1 MHHQCIHLDNNKLD
15 CDCSH
20 DILNSNHKFQYMDQ
34 YIFGLCMP
42 CHKNIQSWQH
52 IQVDNLV
59 DFQYKLEDMNK
70 QLDYWFH
77 DTESLV
83 RKEMVDKDWHIEEQ
97 QLYEMNGYKLWD
109 IM

>member
-1 MHHQCIHLDNNKLD
+1 
-15 CDCSH
+15 
-20 DILNSNHKFQYMDQ
+20 MDQ
-34 YIFGLCMP
+34 YIFGLYMP